1 MNTWWFPRSTSHDLG
16 GSKGGQMR
24 PARFSYYRPDSVP
37 SAAQILRDSSGA
49 ASVLAGGQSLVPL
62 LNRRLARPSALVDLG
77 WIPGLRYVSCDGAGL
92 RIGAMTRH
100 ADIETDASTTIGSP
114 FAILSEV
121 AAGIGFRAVRVR
133 GTIGGSV
140 AYADPA
146 AQWCLMAV
154 LFGAEIVLRG
164 PAGGRVVP
172 ARDFFTG
179 AYQTAA
185 TSDEIVTEIRLPGP
199 LYGAALVEHRLQT
212 GAPPLVAA
220 AAALD
225 LDHSGAVTVARLALS
240 GVADR
245 PIRALG
251 AEASL
256 LGEIPR
262 ASLISQVARQLSVS
276 LRPAADAA
284 GSARDRAELAEV
296 LAARALRESAARA
309 RASVRLPAE

>member
-1 MNTWWFPRSTSHDLG
+1 V
-16 GSKGGQMR
+16 R
-24 PARFSYYRPDSVP
+24 PARFRYYRPDSVP
-37 SAAQILRDSSGA
+37 SAVQILRASSGT

-62 LNRRLARPSALVDLG
+62 LNRRLSRPSALVDLG
-77 WIPGLRYVSCDGAGL
+77 QIPGLRYLSRDGDGL

-100 ADIETDASTTIGSP
+100 ADIEADASTAIGSP
-114 FAILSEV
+114 FAILAEA

-133 GTIGGSV
+133 GTVGGSV

-146 AQWCLMAV
+146 AQWCLMSV
-154 LFGAEIVLRG
+154 LFGAEIGLRG
-164 PAGGRVVP
+164 PAGGRVVL

-179 AYQTAA
+179 AHQTAA
-185 TSDEIVTEIRLPGP
+185 ADDEIVTEIRLPAP
-199 LYGAALVEHRLQT
+199 LPGAALAEYRLQA

-220 AAALD
+220 AAALG
-225 LDHSGAVTVARLALS
+225 LDSRGAVTGARLALA

-245 PIRALG
+245 PVRATS

-276 LRPAADAA
+276 LRPPADTAAD
-284 GSARDRAELAEV
+284 ARDRAELAEV
-296 LAARALRESAARA
+296 LAARALRKSADRA
-309 RASVRLPAE
+309 RAASARRPAE